1 MAQKLPPG
9 IDHSLSKV
17 LSSWKDWA
25 GKPATKP
32 VLVSQLGGDTNLSFR
47 VTDGNS
53 DWAVRLNSE
62 FADEGRNLQSEII
75 AHEAA
80 CHKGIA
86 PAIVYYNVECLITEF
101 LQGSKPG
108 LEDLPDIG
116 QLFSLIHSVDV
127 DIQAL
132 DLSGHLKTY
141 FLQARPDA
149 TITHCFNKLLAIP
162 SMESGNR
169 VLCHQDLTLENMI
182 HTQERIVT
190 IDWEYASLS
199 DPAFD
204 LAVFTHSHELDEKQL
219 SQLLTHYDGNEPGLP
234 SRIHYFEMVYGMIEI
249 LWWQIRG
256 NRLENKITR
265 LQSQLDAW
273 YL

>member
-9 IDHSLSKV
+9 IDHSLNKI
-17 LSSWKDWA
+17 LSTWKDWV
-25 GKPATKP
+25 GNPSTKP
-32 VLVSQLGGDTNLSFR
+32 VLVTQLGGDTNLSFR

-62 FADEGRNLQSEII
+62 LADEGRNLQSEII

-86 PAIVYYNVECLITEF
+86 PAIVYHNVECLITEF
-101 LQGSKPG
+101 LEGSKPG
-108 LEDLPDIG
+108 LDDLADIG
-116 QLFSLIHSVDV
+116 QLFSLIHSVEV
-127 DIQAL
+127 DIQSL

-149 TITHCFNKLLAIP
+149 AITQCFNKLLAIP
-162 SMESGNR
+162 SMESENR

-182 HTQERIVT
+182 RTEERIVT

-204 LAVFTHSHELDEKQL
+204 LAVFTHSHELNDKQL
-219 SQLLTHYDGNEPGLP
+219 LQLLIHYDGDEPGLP

-256 NRLENKITR
+256 NKLDNRITR
-265 LQSQLDAW
+265 LQSKLDAW
-273 YL
+273 